1 MASIGLT
8 RRQFL
13 ELVASASA
21 AAALPAGCRPPQPP
35 AGPAFLTAADRAAL
49 TALADHILPADALP
63 GAGALGAAEY
73 VERLLTVFEWSAPRL
88 WLGGPFSGRF
98 PFPAPDGTR
107 SADFPENGFET
118 FVHVD
123 RATERAWRLRL
134 YGSGGVEGGGP
145 NDAVPGIGPVE
156 GLRPLFRRGLDAAI
170 AAAPAPIETL
180 DAGGVLDVFNGLDP
194 AFRRAL
200 VELVLES
207 FVAPPE
213 YGGNQ
218 DGAGWQVLHV
228 DGDVQPLGYSVF
240 DHAAGDYRA
249 RAGAPVSAA
258 DPGPDPDPLDDA
270 ARDLVELI
278 TVSLGGRI
286 LS

>member
-1 MASIGLT
+1 MASIALT

-21 AAALPAGCRPPQPP
+21 AAALPAGCGPEPPP
-35 AGPAFLTAADRAAL
+35 AGPTFLTAADRAAL
-49 TALADHILPADALP
+49 TAFADHILPADALP
-63 GAGALGAAEY
+63 GAGALGAADY
-73 VERLLTVFEWSAPRL
+73 IERLLTVFEWSAPRL

-107 SADFPENGFET
+107 SATFPDDSFET

-134 YGSGGVEGGGP
+134 YGSDGVAGGGP
-145 NDAVPGIGPVE
+145 NDAVPDIGPVE
-156 GLRPLFRRGLDAAI
+156 GLRPLFRRGLDAAL

-180 DAGGVLDVFNGLDP
+180 DPDALAGAFNALDP
-194 AFRRAL
+194 FFRRAL

-218 DGAGWQVLHV
+218 GGAGWQVLHV
-228 DGDVQPLGYSVF
+228 DGDVQPFGYSAF
-240 DHAAGDYRA
+240 DHAAGAYRE
-249 RAGAPVSAA
+249 RAGAPVSTA

-270 ARDLVELI
+270 ARDRVALI
-278 TVSLGGRI
+278 TIALGGRV
-286 LS
+286 LY